1 MSLAQQ
7 TVETVYPESDGKP
20 MGETDVHR
28 AWMIRIYDL
37 MAQRYRGQRVYVA
50 SDLLLY
56 YEEGLPS
63 KYVVPDDFIVLDCE
77 PGDRRTFQTWKE
89 GRIPNVVFEVTSKWT
104 RRDDEVF
111 KIKLYADLGV
121 RELFLYDPTADYLRP
136 PLKGYRLADDGAY
149 APLEADTQ
157 GSIESA
163 ELGIRLRLQGRKL
176 VMTDALTGNRLLT
189 EAETERQ
196 AGQRE
201 REARERERAAREA
214 AEQRAVAAEAEVARL
229 RAEMERLRGSND

>member
-1 MSLAQQ
+1 
-7 TVETVYPESDGKP
+7 

-37 MAQRYRGQRVYVA
+37 MAQRYLGQRVYVA

-63 KYVVPDDFIVLDCE
+63 KYIVPDDFIVLDCE

-111 KIKLYADLGV
+111 KIKLYSDLGV
-121 RELFLYDPTADYLRP
+121 RELFLYDPTADYLKP
-136 PLKGYRLADDGAY
+136 PLKGYRLVDEGAY
-149 APLEADTQ
+149 APLAPDAD
-157 GSIESA
+157 GHVESA

-176 VMTDALTGNRLLT
+176 VMTDALTGKRLLT
-189 EAETERQ
+189 EAETEREGRKRERQ
-196 AGQRE
+196 ARQRE
-201 REARERERAAREA
+201 REAREREHTAREA
-214 AEQRAVAAEAEVARL
+214 AEQRATAAEAEVARL
-229 RAEMERLRGSND
+229 RAEMERLRGSSD